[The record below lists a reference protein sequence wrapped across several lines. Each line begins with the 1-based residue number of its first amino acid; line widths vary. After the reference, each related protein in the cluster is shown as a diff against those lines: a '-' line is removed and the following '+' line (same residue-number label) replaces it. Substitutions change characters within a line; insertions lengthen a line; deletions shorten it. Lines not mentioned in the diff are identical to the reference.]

1 MNKYFIRFNYNGIG
15 FSRIVN
21 LNYNDISIDY
31 IQNKISENS
40 LGEFPI
46 PKIIDIIT
54 INSL

>member
-1 MNKYFIRFNYNGIG
+1 MG

-46 PKIIDIIT
+46 PKNVDIIT